1 MTAIKPLKDTKIF
14 NKIKV
19 GQNEFSHRVTMVPTT
34 RYRALDDYSPSDL
47 MLQLYDDR
55 TKTPGSF
62 VITEAAL
69 ASPALGVDPNIPGIW
84 TDSHVQ
90 GWKKITDAVHKNGS
104 FIGIQLWSLGRL
116 AQPEPTKKEGYRLI
130 APSAIYPD
138 EATEKAAKAAGNE
151 IHVPTTEEIEKLIK
165 EDFVRAGKNALA
177 AGFDYIELH
186 GAHGY
191 LIDTFM
197 QSCSNKRTDKY
208 GGSIE
213 NRARFAL
220 EIIDAL
226 IPVVGAHRL
235 AIRLSPWARFQGMM
249 GAIDDVSPVAQ
260 FGYFISELQKRAE
273 RGQELAYI
281 SLVEPRVFGY
291 QPLEY
296 EDFGDNTFV
305 RSIWKG
311 ILLRAGNYT
320 YDAPEFHQALADA
333 ADDKTLIGFG
343 RYFTSNPDF
352 VERLRNGKELTEY
365 VRELFY
371 AKDNWGYNTFG
382 KYGEKI
388 VFSEERERQRKP
400 QKIA

>member
-1 MTAIKPLKDTKIF
+1 MTAIKPLEDTKIF
-14 NKIKV
+14 DKIKV

-47 MLQLYDDR
+47 MLQFYNDR

-62 VITEAAL
+62 VITEAVL
-69 ASPALGVDPNIPGIW
+69 ASPAFGVDPNIPGIW
-84 TDSHVQ
+84 ADSHVQ

-104 FIGIQLWSLGRL
+104 YIGIQLWSLGRL
-116 AQPEPTKKEGYRLI
+116 AQAEPTKKAGHRMI

-138 EATEKAAKAAGNE
+138 KATEKAAKAAGNE
-151 IHVPTTEEIEKLIK
+151 IYVPTTEEIEKLIK

-220 EIIDAL
+220 EIVDAL
-226 IPVVGAHRL
+226 IPIVGAHRL
-235 AIRLSPWARFQGMM
+235 AIRISPWARFQGMK
-249 GAIDDVSPVAQ
+249 GAADDVSPVAQ
-260 FGYFISELQKRAE
+260 FGYFISELQKRAD

-296 EDFGDNTFV
+296 DDFGDNNFI

-320 YDAPEFHQALADA
+320 YDAPDFHQALADA

-352 VERLRNGKELTEY
+352 VERLRNGQELTEY

-371 AKDNWGYNTFG
+371 AKDNWGYNTFV
-382 KYGEKI
+382 KYGEKTA
-388 VFSEERERQRKP
+388 FSEERERQRKP